1 LSLSKLEHDLR
12 AFCEAWI
19 ATRPGAQNGLTH
31 AGIASLRKK
40 LSAPGGETLEVET
53 TLESSAPELPPSGRK
68 RLPQWAIGYLE
79 PFLEPLDP
87 NSPEKLCWRMP
98 PWAGIREA
106 LVFLAFTVFFLAYGL
121 TPFFG
126 GDGLGLVG
134 ADEPRYAQ
142 IAHEMLGRFDA
153 AHTLKEQLSAC
164 VTPYLY
170 GHPWLEKPALYYWR
184 AMFLF
189 KDFGVH
195 DWSARLPST
204 TFAFVMISLIYLHMR
219 RFRPGGH
226 LDAALITVACAGIMG
241 FARGAST
248 DMQMAAPLAIG
259 LLGWYAWYETDSKFW
274 LFDIYFFTGIATLA
288 KGPVAPFL
296 ATVIIAAFALLR
308 REWSILRRSLWWPGV
323 ALYFAM
329 VLPWFIAVQHQ
340 NPTFFREFFL
350 EHNLLRFATDRYRHA
365 QPFWYYLVVV
375 LLAMMPWTVIA
386 VRALADGILTSVAEW
401 RLRHS
406 RNGKPCANRP
416 GDAFPEFL
424 VLWAL
429 IPIVFF
435 SFSRSKLPG
444 YILPS
449 LPPIAILTGDYLFR
463 RRQQGLNRWVLLGHA
478 ALCGVTTMAVLLLPW
493 FVAHGKQMPPAHAII
508 AAALAASGAA
518 LLILIVVNGF
528 GVARLRLVTTAVLV
542 VLVFFLYGAGPFF
555 GIPEAGATKRV
566 IHLLDRSYSA
576 RPLADRL
583 DALVPADETIAVFKV
598 RPQTEFGLSF
608 YRNREVVNYDQGG
621 VPDGQHLL
629 VVRVAGR
636 GVDPETTA
644 DLEEYLE
651 GRPYEQLFTWPE
663 QGLVVY
669 LVGSR

>member
-1 LSLSKLEHDLR
+1 LFPGVERNPAEESQPPRPNRNSRFARNKLSLS
-12 AFCEAWI
+12 
-19 ATRPGAQNGLTH
+19 
-31 AGIASLRKK
+31 
-40 LSAPGGETLEVET
+40 GGDTLEVET
-53 TLESSAPELPPSGRK
+53 ALESSVPDSPSGRHK
-68 RLPQWAIGYLE
+68 RLPQWASGCLE
-79 PFLEPLDP
+79 PFLHPRDP
-87 NSPEKLCWRMP
+87 DSPEKKRWRMP
-98 PWAGIREA
+98 PGAGVCEA
-106 LVFLAFTVFFLAYGL
+106 VLFLVFTVFFLAYGL
-121 TPFFG
+121 TPYFG
-126 GDGLGLVG
+126 GDGMGLVG

-142 IAHEMLGRFDA
+142 IAHEMLNRFDA
-153 AHTLKEQLSAC
+153 AHTLKGRLSAC

-189 KDFGVH
+189 QDFGVH

-204 TFAFVMISLIYLHMR
+204 TFAFVMIGLIYLHMR

-241 FARGAST
+241 FSRGAST

-259 LLGWYAWYETDSKFW
+259 LLGWYAWYETGSKFW
-274 LFDIYFFTGIATLA
+274 LYDIYFFTGLATLA

-296 ATVIIAAFALLR
+296 AAVIIAAFAFLR

-323 ALYFAM
+323 VLYFAM

-350 EHNLLRFATDRYRHA
+350 EHNLLRFATDRYQHQ
-365 QPFWYYLVVV
+365 QPVWYYLVVAV
-375 LLAMMPWTVIA
+375 LAMMPWTVIA
-386 VRALADGILTSVAEW
+386 IRALADGILTSLAEW

-406 RNGKPCANRP
+406 ANAKPCANRP

-435 SFSRSKLPG
+435 SFSQSKLPG

-449 LPPIAILTGDYLFR
+449 IPPLAILTGDYLFR
-463 RRQQGLNRWVLLGHA
+463 RRQPGLNRWVLLGHA
-478 ALCGVTTMAVLLLPW
+478 VLCGVMTVAVLLLPW
-493 FVAHGKQMPPAHAII
+493 FVAHGKQVPPMHAL
-508 AAALAASGAA
+508 AAALLAACGAT
-518 LLILIVVNGF
+518 LLILIVVNAF
-528 GVARLRLVTTAVLV
+528 GVARLRLVTTGVLV
-542 VLVFFLYGAGPFF
+542 VLVLFLYGVGPLF
-555 GIPEAGATKRV
+555 GIPEIAATKHV
-566 IHLLDRSYSA
+566 IHLLDRAYSA

-583 DALVPADETIAVFKV
+583 TAIAPANETVAVFRV
-598 RPQTEFGLSF
+598 RRDMEYGLSF
-608 YRNREVVNYDQGG
+608 YRNREVVNYEQSG

-629 VVRVAGR
+629 VARVSGR
-636 GVDPETTA
+636 GGVDLHTQDA
-644 DLEEYLE
+644 LEEYLD
-651 GRPYEQLFTWPE
+651 GRPYEQLFAWPE
-663 QGLVVY
+663 QGLVIY

>member
-1 LSLSKLEHDLR
+1 VESTLE
-12 AFCEAWI
+12 
-19 ATRPGAQNGLTH
+19 P
-31 AGIASLRKK
+31 
-40 LSAPGGETLEVET
+40 SAPDSS
-53 TLESSAPELPPSGRK
+53 ESPHESRHKWLPK
-68 RLPQWAIGYLE
+68 WAIGYLG
-79 PFLEPLDP
+79 PFLAPPDP
-87 NSPEKLCWRMP
+87 DVPGKLRWRLP
-98 PWAGIREA
+98 PWAGVCEA
-106 LVFLAFTVFFLAYGL
+106 VLFLAFTIFFVAYGL

-126 GDGLGLVG
+126 GDGMGLVG

-153 AHTLKEQLSAC
+153 AHNLKDRLSAC

-204 TFAFVMISLIYLHMR
+204 TFAFIMVGLIYLHMR

-226 LDAALITVACAGIMG
+226 LDAALITAACAGVIG
-241 FARGAST
+241 FSRGAST

-274 LFDIYFFTGIATLA
+274 LYDIYFFTGLATLA

-296 ATVIIAAFALLR
+296 AIVIIAAFAFLR
-308 REWSILRRSLWWPGV
+308 REWSILRRSFWWPGAV
-323 ALYFAM
+323 LYFAM
-329 VLPWFIAVQHQ
+329 VLPWFIAVQQQ

-350 EHNLLRFATDRYRHA
+350 EHNFARFATDRYQHV

-375 LLAMMPWTVIA
+375 VLAMMPWTVIA
-386 VRALADGILTSVAEW
+386 GRALVDGILTSVAEW
-401 RLRHS
+401 RLRHARS
-406 RNGKPCANRP
+406 CKPAPNRP

-435 SFSRSKLPG
+435 SFSKAKLPG

-463 RRQQGLNRWVLLGHA
+463 RRLPGLNRWVLVGHA
-478 ALCGVTTMAVLLLPW
+478 VLCGVMTMFALLLPW
-493 FVAHGKQMPPAHAII
+493 FVVHGASLPPAHALT
-508 AAALAASGAA
+508 AALLAASGAS
-518 LLILIVVNGF
+518 LLILIVVKGF
-528 GVARLRLVTTAVLV
+528 GVARLRFVTTAVLV
-542 VLVFFLYGAGPFF
+542 VLVFFLYGVGPFF
-555 GIPEAGATKRV
+555 GIPEVGATKRV
-566 IHLLDRSYSA
+566 IHLLDRAYSA

-583 DALVPADETIAVFKV
+583 ATLAPPDETVAVFRV
-598 RPQTEFGLSF
+598 RRDVEYGLSF
-608 YRNREVVNYDQGG
+608 YRNSEVVSYEQTG
-621 VPDGQHLL
+621 VPDEQHLL

-636 GVDPETTA
+636 RGVDLHTPA
-644 DLEEYLE
+644 ALEEYLE
-651 GRPYEQLFTWPE
+651 GRHYEQLFTWPE